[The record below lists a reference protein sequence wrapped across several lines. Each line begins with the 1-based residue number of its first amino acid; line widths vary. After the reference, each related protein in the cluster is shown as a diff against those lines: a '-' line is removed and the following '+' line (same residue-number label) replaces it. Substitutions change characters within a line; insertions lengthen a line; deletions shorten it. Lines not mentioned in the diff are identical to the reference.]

1 MKTIS
6 GGQKKVAKSI
16 LGSNPFRKVDQ
27 EKILFSACTLVLM
40 LNEIFFVFDIN
51 TNISRSQES
60 IYFKSS
66 REPNFFFVFDE
77 KHKIQK
83 TSFSYSL
90 YYDFDIVNKD
100 LIIDER
106 RRNRMIYIELIRK
119 NIDLKLLLAPIRSY
133 LFPS

>member
-1 MKTIS
+1 
-6 GGQKKVAKSI
+6 
-16 LGSNPFRKVDQ
+16 
-27 EKILFSACTLVLM
+27 M

-51 TNISRSQES
+51 ISRRQES

-106 RRNRMIYIELIRK
+106 RGNRMIYIELIRK